1 MRNKTYLLAGILL
14 MGVLLS
20 ACGTAA
26 AAQGSENSQRTL
38 TVNGSGRVDLTP
50 DIAYISVGIHTEGAD
65 AAQAV
70 TENNVTSQKV
80 AEALEDFG
88 IEPEDIRTTN
98 FSIFPQ
104 QQYDQD
110 GQLTGVIYMVDN
122 TVFVTLRDLDQVGDV
137 LDAVVEAGANNIN
150 SIQFDVEDK
159 SEALSEARDEAV
171 EDAQSQADELAKA
184 AGVGLGSVQ
193 NISAFSSGIPY
204 PVVGGKGGG
213 GPIAAE
219 ASVPIS
225 PGQMTLTVEVHMIY
239 EIQ

>member
-1 MRNKTYLLAGILL
+1 MRNKTYILAGILL

-26 AAQGSENSQRTL
+26 AAQESENSQRTL
-38 TVNGSGRVDLTP
+38 TVNGTGRADLTP
-50 DIAYISVGIHTEGAD
+50 DIAYISVGVHTEGPD

-110 GQLTGVIYMVDN
+110 GKLTGVIYMVDN
-122 TVFVTLRDLDQVGDV
+122 TVFVTLRDLDQIGEV

-159 SEALSEARDEAV
+159 SEVLSEARDDAV

-184 AGVGLGSVQ
+184 AGVSLGPVQ
-193 NISAFSSGIPY
+193 NISTFSSAVPFPII
-204 PVVGGKGGG
+204 GGKGGG
-213 GPIAAE
+213 ALAAE

-225 PGQMTLTVEVHMIY
+225 PGQMIVTVDVNMIY